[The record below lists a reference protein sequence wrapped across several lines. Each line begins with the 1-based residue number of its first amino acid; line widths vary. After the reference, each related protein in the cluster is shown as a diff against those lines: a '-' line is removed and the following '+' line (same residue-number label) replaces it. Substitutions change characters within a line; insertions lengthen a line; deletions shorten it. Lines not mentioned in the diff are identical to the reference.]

1 MQFFTSRCLDERFW
15 DLLYFICWRA
25 IHSIAIFFTGRKCVD
40 LVVIF
45 NKWREETFVV
55 FLQNRK
61 SCVYIKYLTLVQ
73 PQKFLYTC
81 FYTPCKMHKTP
92 VLLKNFAFHLFIHF
106 FTLPL
111 FAFFQ
116 KKTFLTSKKSLSCLY
131 LRHGVY
137 LNSTSNMFAYLLI
150 IFLGRNWFG
159 FFLNKLGYIRYTP

>member
-1 MQFFTSRCLDERFW
+1 MKGRNFCGIFAKSQKLCL
-15 DLLYFICWRA
+15 
-25 IHSIAIFFTGRKCVD
+25 HK
-40 LVVIF
+40 IF
-45 NKWREETFVV
+45 NIGSTTKV
-55 FLQNRK
+55 F
-61 SCVYIKYLTLVQ
+61 IHM
-73 PQKFLYTC
+73 FLYS
-81 FYTPCKMHKTP
+81 CKMHKTP

-159 FFLNKLGYIRYTP
+159 FFLNKLAYIRYTPWWHISLDNST